1 MDKNIII
8 DWKKFKSNVKS
19 NMLKS
24 ARNGFI
30 EFYEMLD
37 KTDFELS
44 SDYVKAIEKVE
55 LIYKLDN
62 NIKLNIKPNNFKT
75 QTYKRII
82 DFKNKLTENGDEF
95 IRFVNISDKGT
106 LISQIK
112 TFDRGVV
119 DIDVGA
125 YSKWNR
131 GRQEFYNKLKEIGG
145 YTSDYYRETGVKINI
160 SLDGAKL
167 NPISPSN
174 FKKHTYKS
182 IINFK
187 ELLKKNNDKF
197 IKFVGL
203 TDGGNLIA
211 KIKTFDGGEI
221 NLDIAS
227 YNQRNNSRK
236 DFYNKLK
243 EVNGYTSD
251 FYKDNK
257 AKMDIYIDDVKL
269 NINVNHF
276 KALTHGVITN
286 FKNNLIKNGDVFI
299 KFTGLTNDGNLIA
312 RFKTIDDAE
321 VEIDIAAY
329 SKFIT
334 GRQSTYDYCE
344 EKGYKIL
351 NPYISTRDKILV
363 DFNCGHDPHWIKPPV
378 LKSGVGC
385 PICNQS
391 KGEKSIRQYLEKN
404 NIEFKQEYRFND
416 CRHKLPLP
424 FDFYIENYNL
434 CIEFD
439 GGQHFKKVKHFG
451 EESFKLTQIRDK
463 IKNKFCEENNIR
475 LIRIPYWE
483 LDNIEN
489 ILGEEFDRLR
499 K

>member
-203 TDGGNLIA
+203 IDGGNLIA
-211 KIKTFDGGEI
+211 KIKTFDG
-221 NLDIAS
+221 
-227 YNQRNNSRK
+227 
-236 DFYNKLK
+236 
-243 EVNGYTSD
+243 
-251 FYKDNK
+251 
-257 AKMDIYIDDVKL
+257 
-269 NINVNHF
+269 
-276 KALTHGVITN
+276 
-286 FKNNLIKNGDVFI
+286 
-299 KFTGLTNDGNLIA
+299 
-312 RFKTIDDAE
+312 
-321 VEIDIAAY
+321 
-329 SKFIT
+329 
-334 GRQSTYDYCE
+334 
-344 EKGYKIL
+344 
-351 NPYISTRDKILV
+351 
-363 DFNCGHDPHWIKPPV
+363 
-378 LKSGVGC
+378 
-385 PICNQS
+385 
-391 KGEKSIRQYLEKN
+391 EKSTWI
-404 NIEFKQEYRFND
+404 
-416 CRHKLPLP
+416 LPHIINEITVGKI
-424 FDFYIENYNL
+424 FTTNL
-434 CIEFD
+434 
-439 GGQHFKKVKHFG
+439 KK
-451 EESFKLTQIRDK
+451 
-463 IKNKFCEENNIR
+463 
-475 LIRIPYWE
+475 
-483 LDNIEN
+483 
-489 ILGEEFDRLR
+489 
-499 K
+499 